1 MSAANATTAST
12 APTSVGT
19 TSTTTTHKR
28 APSQLKLDSQ
38 PTGPPVIHLFVKNV
52 RLLDLDLL
60 PDWPVLTPTSL
71 SNQDARV
78 RIRGT
83 EWCLYQLFKKYDP
96 STTADKLQPFFPPL
110 EPLQSINLRA
120 ALYRCLN
127 ELKKNGV
134 LGRDIVLRKSML
146 DECQGDKFWELCLS
160 FSAIVL
166 RKVHIDR
173 RNEQSKPVAERIGAA
188 PTLTKS
194 SRESMLPLSIAHRA
208 ALTKVLQ
215 EKERKR
221 DTFTRLYD
229 VLVQKDASLQRRKAR
244 VDRNTKHT
252 ASDAASRADRVKVA
266 QDVLDNQWVGSTELQ
281 AALIYGGDATGGDAL
296 LKTPFDDIWE
306 ANQQGRLHALNTSEA
321 NVLDDLDARAR
332 QQRRRLERW
341 QNFHAKLQQSKPAPA
356 ATAAAVPKRDMP
368 LCFDRHQNLSIHDME
383 DMPRSPAEPQPLE
396 RIAALAKYDE
406 ILTAM
411 REELRRNVEP
421 GRAPTREAVSDA
433 RRQAQRPAPIS
444 THEMSP
450 SPTDGHRRSPSQTA
464 VPMRPLL
471 GRRTSTARS
480 RSYNQPKVI
489 SQRELVPLKSE
500 LFSPLKG
507 NKRMSGVYG
516 TSSFRASPVDDALES
531 NLDDILDATSE
542 RLRQGSADGSTTN
555 PHDSGYGLGMVSSR
569 ASSASGS
576 SSPRLSK
583 ASGGADTADSAID
596 VASVRSSLTRHPS
609 DSKTSRPVPIRA
621 SLADRTR
628 LSMAFRG
635 AAALDG
641 SNGYTAE
648 PESLPTSPVADDAPA
663 PTLME
668 RTRQSISMAPPAAGP
683 LRVAKNTSHSRSRT
697 SIVYPVNQFE
707 TPPSKAT
714 RRASLHV
721 AAAAAAAAAGAH
733 GEEGPAAHLQ
743 VQNNGL
749 PPRRDFTPREQLFAA
764 DAEYDSVFKAR
775 PKIALSP
782 VLSPRDSGHGQMGDE
797 EDSSMAA
804 AFGRLDHEEVVAA
817 VGRES
822 PLMR

>member
-1 MSAANATTAST
+1 MSAANAST
-12 APTSVGT
+12 APTSAG
-19 TSTTTTHKR
+19 TTTTHKR
-28 APSQLKLDSQ
+28 AASQLKLDSQ
-38 PTGPPVIHLFVKNV
+38 TAGPSVIHLFVKNV

-160 FSAIVL
+160 FSSIVL

-173 RNEQSKPVAERIGAA
+173 RNDQSRPVAERIGAA
-188 PTLTKS
+188 SAVTKS

-221 DTFTRLYD
+221 DTFARLYD

-244 VDRNTKHT
+244 VDRNSRNQPTH
-252 ASDAASRADRVKVA
+252 AGSRADRVKVA

-281 AALIYGGDATGGDAL
+281 AALIYGGDATGGDSL
-296 LKTPFDDIWE
+296 LKIPFDDIWE
-306 ANQQGRLHALNTSEA
+306 ANQQERLPALNTSEA

-341 QNFHAKLQQSKPAPA
+341 QFFHSKLLRSKPASA
-356 ATAAAVPKRDMP
+356 ATATAPVPKRDMP

-383 DMPRSPAEPQPLE
+383 DIPRSASEPQQLE

-421 GRAPTREAVSDA
+421 GRVPTREAVSDA
-433 RRQAQRPAPIS
+433 RRQAQRPAPVS
-444 THEMSP
+444 SHEMSP

-471 GRRTSTARS
+471 GRRTSSARS

-500 LFSPLKG
+500 LFSPIKG
-507 NKRMSGVYG
+507 KRMSGVYG

-542 RLRQGSADGSTTN
+542 RLRQGSTDGSN
-555 PHDSGYGLGMVSSR
+555 PHDSGYGLGMISSR
-569 ASSASGS
+569 TSSASGS

-583 ASGGADTADSAID
+583 ASADVPDSAID
-596 VASVRSSLTRHPS
+596 VASTRSSLTRHPS
-609 DSKTSRPVPIRA
+609 DAMSSRPVPIRA

-635 AAALDG
+635 AAGGPDNYNNTNTNHSA
-641 SNGYTAE
+641 NGFTAE
-648 PESLPTSPVADDAPA
+648 PETLSSLSDDLPPPA
-663 PTLME
+663 STLME
-668 RTRQSISMAPPAAGP
+668 RTRQSISMAPPGPSPGP
-683 LRVAKNTSHSRSRT
+683 LRVTKNTSSHSRSRT

-707 TPPSKAT
+707 TPPPKT
-714 RRASLHV
+714 RRRASLT
-721 AAAAAAAAAGAH
+721 AAP
-733 GEEGPAAHLQ
+733 GPAAEDDDVEPGADVTLQ
-743 VQNNGL
+743 AQHHPAL
-749 PPRRDFTPREQLFAA
+749 LPRRDFTPREQLFAA

-782 VLSPRDSGHGQMGDE
+782 VLSPRDSGHGQMGE
-797 EDSSMAA
+797 EDA
-804 AFGRLDHEEVVAA
+804 AFGKLDHDEAVAA

-822 PLMR
+822 PLLR